1 MDFVTFGLILD
12 DVVYPD
18 GRTAMGML
26 GGGGPQTAFGMR
38 LWSESVGL
46 VAEVGPDLP
55 EDVLRWIRESGVD
68 GAGLHFSDKPTVRAW
83 QLLEADGRRRHV
95 WRMPGPVTGAQ
106 LGRSLA
112 CLPEAYRGARGFH
125 FGVHA
130 EDPNL
135 EFAAGLRALGGVV
148 SLELFRPAER
158 RLPPEALR
166 ALLAAADIISL
177 SLEEARSLAGPY
189 PPLRL
194 ARQLIDAGAPVL
206 ALRMG
211 EGGSLVVEGKTG
223 KAARIPAA
231 PVKVVDEIGAGNAYC
246 GGFLAGWVEEQHDL
260 VAAGLQGAIAAS
272 LLIEQFGV
280 PTIGPETRVEAR
292 DRLKPLRSRVE
303 RVEL

>member
-46 VAEVGPDLP
+46 VAEAGPDLP
-55 EDVLRWIRESGVD
+55 EAALRWIRESGVD
-68 GAGLHFSDKPTVRAW
+68 GAGLHFSDRPTPRAW
-83 QLLEADGRRRHV
+83 QLLEADGHRRHV

-106 LGRSLA
+106 LGRALA
-112 CLPEAYRGARGFH
+112 SLPEAYRSARGFH
-125 FGVHA
+125 FGVHP
-130 EDPNL
+130 EEPGL
-135 EFAAGLRALGGVV
+135 QFAAGLRALGGVV

-166 ALLAAADIISL
+166 ALLAAADVISM
-177 SLEEARSLAGPY
+177 SLEEARSLVGPY

-194 ARQLIDAGAPVL
+194 ARQLVEAGAPVL
-206 ALRMG
+206 VLRMG
-211 EGGSLVVEGKTG
+211 EAGSFVVEGKTG

-246 GGFLAGWVEEQHDL
+246 GGFLVGWVEEQRDL
-260 VAAGLQGAIAAS
+260 AAAGLQGAISAS
-272 LLIEQFGV
+272 LLIEQSGV

-292 DRLKPLRSRVE
+292 DRLKALRPRVE
-303 RVEL
+303 RIEL